1 MLNVLFNIVLGVLVC
16 YALAT
21 PFFMIYCIKFGC
33 RLAENPKK
41 AVEKTPIVRKTAPKK
56 MTEEEKQEQ
65 QYLQNILRYDGTN
78 RGQQKI
84 GSKK

>member
-1 MLNVLFNIVLGVLVC
+1 
-16 YALAT
+16 
-21 PFFMIYCIKFGC
+21 MIYCIKFGC

-41 AVEKTPIVRKTAPKK
+41 ATEKTPIVIKK
-56 MTEEEKQEQ
+56 PSKKLTEEEIQEQ
-65 QYLQNILRYDGTN
+65 QYLQNIMRYDGTS

>member
-1 MLNVLFNIVLGVLVC
+1 MLFNIILGVLVC
-16 YALAT
+16 YALST
-21 PFFMIYCIKFGC
+21 PFIMIYCIKFGC

-41 AVEKTPIVRKTAPKK
+41 AAEKTAVVKKSAPKK
-56 MTEEEKQEQ
+56 MTEQEKQEQ
-65 QYLQNILRYDGTN
+65 QFLQNLMRYDGTS

>member
-1 MLNVLFNIVLGVLVC
+1 MLFNVVLGVLVC

-41 AVEKTPIVRKTAPKK
+41 AAEKAPVIKKSVPKK
-56 MTEEEKQEQ
+56 MTEEEIQEQ
-65 QYLQNILRYDGTN
+65 QYLQNLLRYDGTS

>member
-1 MLNVLFNIVLGVLVC
+1 MLFNIILGVLVC
-16 YALAT
+16 YALST
-21 PFFMIYCIKFGC
+21 PFIMIYCIKFGC

-41 AVEKTPIVRKTAPKK
+41 AAEKTPIVKKAPKK

-65 QYLQNILRYDGTN
+65 QYLQNLMRYDGTS

>member
-1 MLNVLFNIVLGVLVC
+1 MV
-16 YALAT
+16 
-21 PFFMIYCIKFGC
+21 YCIKFGC

-41 AVEKTPIVRKTAPKK
+41 AAEKAPIVIKKPAKK
-56 MTEEEKQEQ
+56 MTKEEIEEQ
-65 QYLQNILRYDGTN
+65 QYIQNLLRFDGTS